1 MSATMAQIAAMITQ
15 ANQAMTLLRS
25 QSEQVGRVTEVIAT
39 IAEQTNLLALNAAIE
54 AARAGEQGRGF
65 AVVADEVRQLA
76 SRTSQST
83 AEINQTI
90 ASIQQQTRQTADT
103 VGSGT
108 LLVEQGRGAV
118 SSATETLAAMSALV
132 QDLCGQLAA
141 IATATEQ
148 QSRVAQEVAGT
159 VEEIAGLSH
168 QSSEHSQQ
176 GELIAA
182 RLTRETGQLTA
193 AISRFE
199 LDA

>member
-1 MSATMAQIAAMITQ
+1 M
-15 ANQAMTLLRS
+15 
-25 QSEQVGRVTEVIAT
+25 
-39 IAEQTNLLALNAAIE
+39 
-54 AARAGEQGRGF
+54 
-65 AVVADEVRQLA
+65 
-76 SRTSQST
+76 
-83 AEINQTI
+83 
-90 ASIQQQTRQTADT
+90 
-103 VGSGT
+103 GSGT

-118 SSATETLAAMSALV
+118 VSASETLAAMSTLV
-132 QDLCGQLAA
+132 QDLSGQLAA

-182 RLTRETGQLTA
+182 RLTRETNRLTT
-193 AISRFE
+193 AISRFA